1 MPPRLFES
9 RRHPSP
15 RVLPF
20 HHPLRLETFLQ
31 STLFLK
37 AGMALVGATMAS
49 VVLTGCTA
57 TTNNGGPTTEP
68 TAAFTGEVP
77 DFAGPYAADF
87 AHAYA
92 STTSD
97 FVREVLKDGQITD
110 AEYAEMT
117 ADFTSCLA
125 DQGITF
131 DGFRPEGGFSTS
143 LAPNGGDTHEI
154 VNQCMIS
161 SGEDDI
167 GALHNFAKKNP
178 DNLDSATITKECLIR
193 KGVVPADY
201 SAEEFA
207 QDNAGRFADFGN
219 LPDDLQ
225 KALVSC
231 SSDPLGL
238 LD

>member
-1 MPPRLFES
+1 MLRS
-9 RRHPSP
+9 KTSV
-15 RVLPF
+15 RVWTALVVSSA
-20 HHPLRLETFLQ
+20 L
-31 STLFLK
+31 
-37 AGMALVGATMAS
+37 AVALVGCGS
-49 VVLTGCTA
+49 
-57 TTNNGGPTTEP
+57 TTHVDGQPAESSST
-68 TAAFTGEVP
+68 FTGEVP

-131 DGFRPEGGFSTS
+131 KGFDADGGFGTS
-143 LAPNGGDTHEI
+143 NAPNGGDTHEI
-154 VNQCMIS
+154 VNQCS
-161 SGEDDI
+161 SSAGEDFI
-167 GALHNFAKKNP
+167 GALYSFTKTNP
-178 DNLDSATITKECLIR
+178 DNLDSATIVKDCLIR
-193 KGVVPADY
+193 KGVVPPDY

-207 QDNAGRFADFGN
+207 QDNTGRFADFGN
-219 LPDDLQ
+219 LSDDLQ